1 MSVFRLPGR
10 PQAFLSSLPHFTPL
24 ARRMSTTRADL
35 NSGPARL
42 PELPRLPVPP
52 LEQSVKL
59 YLRSIAPLLLQSS
72 GSDFEK
78 EYQRRE
84 VWASELCAPGGLG
97 ERLQNRLIDID
108 RSSPNNWLDDNYWIK
123 LAYHSA
129 RSPLPVNSNWWILL
143 KHDRDIPAAVIEGAP
158 ETGRFTDWQ
167 LRRAATLI
175 HRFMIFKGMLDRQE
189 IIPDSSRSARWQR
202 HWILDSL
209 YGITRVPHKPHDH
222 LNIPKRTSRHAII
235 LARGHIY
242 SLDIL
247 APDYSLLPA
256 KQIEANLWSIVNHV
270 TLHPAAIP
278 IGSLTGL
285 DRDQWTD
292 AREHLLSL
300 DSTVNRDSLSA
311 IEDGLFALCLDDST
325 RPAGL
330 QGHIRTA
337 STNYDGYN
345 RWFDKSFSFIVENNS
360 RASVLG
366 EHSPCDALIAAIIT
380 DFVLAEGVGPGLCD
394 PTVKAASHESEN
406 LGWKKLEWVTDQR
419 ISQFIQDSK
428 STVESISKDSDS
440 DLLIFDKYGT
450 DYIKRS
456 VRHSPDAYIQMAIQ
470 LAWFRQVGTVV
481 STYETGLTRLFKH
494 GRTETIRTLSSES
507 YAWVKAMD
515 SEEDCHLI
523 YNLFIQ
529 AISAHNSYTKK
540 ASLGRAFDRHFL
552 GLRLQ
557 HRPSEDG
564 TLPELFTDPVF
575 AESSE
580 WQLSTSGI
588 SAGERFIG
596 TGFGCFGR
604 GYGINYL
611 VAPSRITF
619 GIETKH
625 SDPRTSASQF
635 SEHLSQALID
645 IRILCERATGKR
657 PYSSPS
663 PDSMRSES
671 SKL

>member
-1 MSVFRLPGR
+1 MSAFRIPGR
-10 PQAFLSSLPHFTPL
+10 SQTFRSALQDFSPS
-24 ARRMSTTRADL
+24 ARRMNTTRVDL
-35 NSGPARL
+35 NSEPARL

-52 LEQSVKL
+52 LEQSANL
-59 YLRSIAPLLLQSS
+59 YLRSIVPVLLQSS
-72 GSDFEK
+72 GADFEK
-78 EYQRRE
+78 EYERRQ
-84 VWASELCAPGGLG
+84 VWASQLCAPGGLG
-97 ERLQNRLIDID
+97 QRLQDRLIDID
-108 RSSPNNWLDDNYWIK
+108 RNSPNNWLDDNYWMK

-143 KHDRDIPAAVIEGAP
+143 KHDRDIPAAVIESVP

-175 HRFMIFKGMLDRQE
+175 HRFMIFKEMLDRQE
-189 IIPDSSRSARWQR
+189 IIPDSSRAARWQR
-202 HWILDSL
+202 HWMLDSL
-209 YGITRVPHKPHDH
+209 YGITRIPNKPHDH
-222 LNIPKRTSRHAII
+222 LNIPKRTARHILI

-247 APDYSLLPA
+247 APDHSLLPA
-256 KQIEANLWSIVNHV
+256 KQIEASLWSIVNHV
-270 TLHPAAIP
+270 TLHAAAAP

-300 DSTVNRDSLSA
+300 SPTVNRDSLSK
-311 IEDGLFALCLDDST
+311 IEDGLFAVCLDDST

-337 STNYDGYN
+337 STNYDGLN

-360 RASVLG
+360 RASVSG
-366 EHSPCDALIAAIIT
+366 EHSPSDALIAAIIT

-394 PTVKAASHESEN
+394 PSVKAASHDPEN
-406 LGWKKLEWVTDQR
+406 HSWKKLEWVTDQR
-419 ISQFIQDSK
+419 ISRFIQESK
-428 STVESISKDSDS
+428 STVEAISKDSDC
-440 DLLIFDKYGT
+440 DLLIFEQYGIE
-450 DYIKRS
+450 YIKRS
-456 VRHSPDAYIQMAIQ
+456 ARHSPDAYIQMAIQ

-515 SEEDCHLI
+515 SEEDCHLV
-523 YNLFIQ
+523 YNLFVQ
-529 AISAHNSYTKK
+529 AISAHNFYTKQ

-564 TLPELFTDPVF
+564 ALPELFTDPVF

-596 TGFGCFGR
+596 TGFGCFGK
-604 GYGINYL
+604 GYGINYI

-625 SDPRTSASQF
+625 SDPRTSATQF
-635 SEHLSQALID
+635 KQYIAQALKD
-645 IRILCERATGKR
+645 IRILCQRATGKI
-657 PYSSPS
+657 PHHSSPS
-663 PDSMRSES
+663 DSTRSES
-671 SKL
+671 KL

>member
-1 MSVFRLPGR
+1 M
-10 PQAFLSSLPHFTPL
+10 
-24 ARRMSTTRADL
+24 
-35 NSGPARL
+35 
-42 PELPRLPVPP
+42 
-52 LEQSVKL
+52 
-59 YLRSIAPLLLQSS
+59 IAL
-72 GSDFEK
+72 
-78 EYQRRE
+78 
-84 VWASELCAPGGLG
+84 
-97 ERLQNRLIDID
+97 
-108 RSSPNNWLDDNYWIK
+108 
-123 LAYHSA
+123 
-129 RSPLPVNSNWWILL
+129 
-143 KHDRDIPAAVIEGAP
+143 
-158 ETGRFTDWQ
+158 
-167 LRRAATLI
+167 
-175 HRFMIFKGMLDRQE
+175 
-189 IIPDSSRSARWQR
+189 WQR

-209 YGITRVPHKPHDH
+209 YGITRVLHKPHDH

-247 APDYSLLPA
+247 APDHFCRPSKS
-256 KQIEANLWSIVNHV
+256 KQIY
-270 TLHPAAIP
+270 
-278 IGSLTGL
+278 

-300 DSTVNRDSLSA
+300 DSTVNRDSLSV

-337 STNYDGYN
+337 STNYDGHN
-345 RWFDKSFSFIVENNS
+345 QWFDKSFSFIVENNS

-394 PTVKAASHESEN
+394 PTVKAASHDSEN

-419 ISQFIQDSK
+419 ISQFIQDCK
-428 STVESISKDSDS
+428 STVEAISKDSDC

-494 GRTETIRTLSSES
+494 GRTETIRTLSSKS

-515 SEEDCHLI
+515 SEEDC
-523 YNLFIQ
+523 
-529 AISAHNSYTKK
+529 IS
-540 ASLGRAFDRHFL
+540 
-552 GLRLQ
+552 LRLQ
-557 HRPSEDG
+557 HRPPEDG

-580 WQLSTSGI
+580 CQLSTSGI

-596 TGFGCFGR
+596 PGFGCFGR

-625 SDPRTSASQF
+625 SDPRTSARQF

-663 PDSMRSES
+663 PDSMRSEF

>member
-1 MSVFRLPGR
+1 
-10 PQAFLSSLPHFTPL
+10 
-24 ARRMSTTRADL
+24 MSTARATL
-35 NSGPARL
+35 NSESARL
-42 PELPRLPVPP
+42 RELPRLPVPP

-59 YLRSIAPLLLQSS
+59 YLRSIVPLLLQSA
-72 GSDFEK
+72 GADFEK
-78 EYQRRE
+78 EYQRRQA
-84 VWASELCAPGGLG
+84 WASQLCAPGGLG

-108 RSSPNNWLDDNYWIK
+108 RSSPNNWLDDNYWMK
-123 LAYHSA
+123 VAYHSA

-143 KHDRDIPAAVIEGAP
+143 KHDRDIPDSVIESLP
-158 ETGRFTDWQ
+158 EPDRFTDWQ

-175 HRFMIFKGMLDRQE
+175 HRFMLFKQMLDRQE

-209 YGITRVPHKPHDH
+209 YGVTRIPNKPHDH
-222 LNIPKRTSRHAII
+222 LNIPKRSARHILI

-256 KQIEANLWSIVNHV
+256 KQIEASLWSIVNHV
-270 TLHPAAIP
+270 TLHPAAVP

-285 DRDQWTD
+285 DRDRWTD

-300 DSTVNRDSLSA
+300 GTSLNRDSLST
-311 IEDGLFALCLDDST
+311 IEDGLFAVCLDDRT
-325 RPAGL
+325 RPEGL
-330 QGHIRTA
+330 KGHIRTA
-337 STNYDGYN
+337 STNYDGFN
-345 RWFDKSFSFIVENNS
+345 RWFDKSFSFIVESNS
-360 RASVLG
+360 RASVSG
-366 EHSPCDALIAAIIT
+366 EHSPSDALISAVIT

-394 PTVKAASHESEN
+394 PNVKAASHDSEN
-406 LGWKKLEWVTDQR
+406 LRWKKLEWSTDQR

-428 STVESISKDSDS
+428 STVEAISKDSDCEV
-440 DLLIFDKYGT
+440 LIFDRYGAE
-450 DYIKRS
+450 YIKRS
-456 VRHSPDAYIQMAIQ
+456 ARHSPDAYIQMAIQ
-470 LAWFRQVGTVV
+470 LAWFRQMDTVV

-494 GRTETIRTLSSES
+494 GRTETIRTLSRES

-515 SEEDCHLI
+515 SEEDCHVV
-523 YNLFIQ
+523 YNLFVQ
-529 AISAHNSYTKK
+529 AISAHNHYSKQ
-540 ASLGRAFDRHFL
+540 ASLGRGFDRHFL

-564 TLPELFTDPVF
+564 DLPELFTDPVF

-596 TGFGCFGR
+596 TGFGCYGK

-625 SDPRTSASQF
+625 SDPRTSASEF
-635 SEHLSQALID
+635 KHHIYSALIA
-645 IRILCERATGKR
+645 IRSLCQRATGKR
-657 PYSSPS
+657 PPVD
-663 PDSMRSES
+663 PADQTRSES
-671 SKL
+671 KL

>member
-1 MSVFRLPGR
+1 MIYDLELIGER
-10 PQAFLSSLPHFTPL
+10 TPL
-24 ARRMSTTRADL
+24 
-35 NSGPARL
+35 
-42 PELPRLPVPP
+42 VYF
-52 LEQSVKL
+52 SVKL
-59 YLRSIAPLLLQSS
+59 YLRSIAPILLQSS
-72 GSDFEK
+72 GADFEE
-78 EYQRRE
+78 EYQRRQA
-84 VWASELCAPGGLG
+84 WANELCAPGGLG

-108 RSSPNNWLDDNYWIK
+108 RRSPNNWLDDNYWIK
-123 LAYHSA
+123 LAYHSD

-143 KHDRDIPAAVIEGAP
+143 KHDRDIPTSVIESVP
-158 ETGRFTDWQ
+158 EPGRFTDWQ

-189 IIPDSSRSARWQR
+189 IIPDSSRAARWQR

-209 YGITRVPHKPHDH
+209 YGITRIPNQPHDH
-222 LNIPKRTSRHAII
+222 LNIPNRTARHILV
-235 LARGHIY
+235 LARGHVY

-247 APDYSLLPA
+247 APDQSLLPA

-270 TLHPAAIP
+270 TLHSAAVP

-285 DRDQWTD
+285 DRGQWTE

-300 DSTVNRDSLSA
+300 SSRTNRESLST
-311 IEDGLFALCLDDST
+311 IEDGLFAVCLDDYT

-360 RASVLG
+360 RASVSG
-366 EHSPCDALIAAIIT
+366 EHSPCDALVPAIIT

-394 PTVKAASHESEN
+394 PAVKAASHESHN
-406 LGWKKLEWVTDQR
+406 LSWRKLEWVTDQR
-419 ISQFIQDSK
+419 IHHFIHASK
-428 STVESISKDSDS
+428 TTVEAISKDSDC
-440 DLLIFDKYGT
+440 DLLIFEQYGT
-450 DYIKRS
+450 EYIKRS
-456 VRHSPDAYIQMAIQ
+456 ARHSPDAYIQMAIQ

-494 GRTETIRTLSSES
+494 GRTETIRTLSNES

-515 SEEDCHLI
+515 TEEDCHSV
-523 YNLFIQ
+523 YNLFVQ
-529 AISAHNSYTKK
+529 AIGQHNSYTKQ

-564 TLPELFTDPVF
+564 ALPKLFTDPVF
-575 AESSE
+575 AESAE

-596 TGFGCFGR
+596 TGFGCMGK

-611 VAPSRITF
+611 VGPYKITF

-625 SDPRTSASQF
+625 SDPRTSAARF
-635 SEHLSQALID
+635 SDYISQALVD

-657 PYSSPS
+657 PDNGPS
-663 PDSMRSES
+663 GSFRSES
-671 SKL
+671 RL